1 MVRSPDFRRVG
12 RVVRTLPI
20 GGLIVVPMR
29 VAGFAG
35 AQAVRA
41 RRRLDPEDLLP
52 ANAPTRALIAQVLL
66 DEMVLALMKRPD
78 RIPTGA
84 EVERVVDELR
94 TTLALH
100 RARGWD
106 ADPHSYHVTPPP
118 LSDFEVRRERWL
130 HTPFERMSWAS
141 EYEPWE
147 GLPGRD
153 RWLADE
159 RNRTAHALVL
169 RHRGEPRP
177 WVVCLHGLG
186 TGIPAADI
194 PGFRVR
200 HLHRTLGYNVML
212 PTLPRHGPR
221 GPGRLGAQTVLSYDH
236 GEAVIAVAQAV
247 WDVRRA
253 IGWART
259 NGSDDVAVHGVSLGG
274 LVAALLAALDSDFS
288 AVVAGIP
295 VVSIPDLFRTHVPW
309 RLRRRPWLAEILGEP
324 AAEVHRVI
332 SPLAGGPKVPA
343 ERLYLYAG
351 VGDRMVPPAQ
361 AVSLAR
367 HWRGATTLWFPGD
380 HIGATWSRE
389 VRQFVDAALA
399 RHLGPATDED
409 DDS

>member
-1 MVRSPDFRRVG
+1 MVRTPDLRRVAG
-12 RVVRTLPI
+12 VVRAIPV
-20 GGLIVVPMR
+20 GGLMAVPVR

-35 AQAVRA
+35 SQAVRA
-41 RRRLDPEDLLP
+41 RRSLDPDDLLP
-52 ANAPTRALIAQVLL
+52 ATAPTRALIAQVLL

-78 RIPTGA
+78 RIPSTS
-84 EVERVVDELR
+84 EIERVVAELK

-106 ADPHSYHVTPPP
+106 SNPHAYHVRPPP
-118 LSDFEVRRERWL
+118 LGDVKVVAERWL
-130 HTPFERMSWAS
+130 HTRFEHLSWAS
-141 EYEPWE
+141 EYEPHD

-200 HLHRTLGYNVML
+200 HLHHALGLNVML

-236 GEAVIAVAQAV
+236 GEAVLAVAQSV

-259 NGSDDVAVHGVSLGG
+259 HGDGAVAVHGVSLGG
-274 LVAALLAALDSDFS
+274 LVAALLAAMDDDYA
-288 AVVAGIP
+288 AVIAGIP
-295 VVSIPDLFRTHVPW
+295 VINIPDLFRAHIPW
-309 RLRRRPWLAEILGEP
+309 RLRRRPWLADLLGET

-332 SPLAGGPKVPA
+332 SPVAVAPQMPA
-343 ERLYLYAG
+343 DRLYIYAG
-351 VGDRMVPPAQ
+351 VGDRMVPPSQ

-367 HWRGATTLWFPGD
+367 HWQGARALWFPGD

-389 VRQFVDAALA
+389 VRSFVDAALQQRLTPSPA
-399 RHLGPATDED
+399 RRPA
-409 DDS
+409 